1 MHHSRLFAVIIDCQA
16 DSLESGSRFWAG
28 ALGRDALAPDPG
40 GGYVPLAHRD
50 GEPHI
55 ELQRV
60 THPSRVH
67 IDIESDDV
75 EAEVRRLEALG
86 ARRVTQVRH
95 WWVMEAPTGQR
106 FCVVRTKKSSLEGRA
121 NRWD

>member
-1 MHHSRLFAVIIDCQA
+1 MHHSRLYGLIIDCQA
-16 DSLESGSRFWAG
+16 DSLDTGARFWSQ
-28 ALGRDALAPDPG
+28 ALGRDALAPDPDG
-40 GGYVPLAHRD
+40 SYVPLAHRE

-55 ELQRV
+55 EVQRV

-67 IDIESDDV
+67 IDLESDDV

-106 FCVVRTKKSSLEGRA
+106 FCVLRTKKSSLEGQA